1 LPQEIQKK
9 GFSLDGELFLGY
21 NEWNAIQR
29 ITFDNSL
36 WKNVKFMIFYL
47 IPPPT
52 LITKLTF
59 EERIK
64 SLKEVVSENELIQIV
79 EHQKCDGAVQKV

>member
-1 LPQEIQKK
+1 
-9 GFSLDGELFLGY
+9 
-21 NEWNAIQR
+21 
-29 ITFDNSL
+29 
-36 WKNVKFMIFYL
+36 MIFYL